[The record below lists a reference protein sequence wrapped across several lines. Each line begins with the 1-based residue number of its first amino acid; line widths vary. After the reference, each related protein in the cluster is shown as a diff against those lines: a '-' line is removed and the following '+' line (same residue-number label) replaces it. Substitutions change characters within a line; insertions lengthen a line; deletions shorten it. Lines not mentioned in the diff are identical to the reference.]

1 VDALE
6 SKAKHLHVMASRNA
20 KRVGD
25 VDKTRKG
32 LFLFNYFVANDAEV
46 MMQLWD
52 YLADW
57 YQVETGLDNSTLFVP
72 LGGEKLDYVAINHA
86 RWETVCRNSCGGSCL
101 KRVSGA
107 TCWLIWRRI
116 ASAQCQSCTG
126 LPDLP

>member
-1 VDALE
+1 
-6 SKAKHLHVMASRNA
+6 MASRNA

-57 YQVETGLDNSTLFVP
+57 YQVETGLDKLTLFVP
-72 LGGEKLDYVAINHA
+72 LQGEKLDYVAINHA
-86 RWETVCRNSCGGSCL
+86 RWDDSLPQFMWRQLSKKSFRSYVLANLEANCV
-101 KRVSGA
+101 GA
-107 TCWLIWRRI
+107 MPVLYRL
-116 ASAQCQSCTG
+116 A
-126 LPDLP
+126 